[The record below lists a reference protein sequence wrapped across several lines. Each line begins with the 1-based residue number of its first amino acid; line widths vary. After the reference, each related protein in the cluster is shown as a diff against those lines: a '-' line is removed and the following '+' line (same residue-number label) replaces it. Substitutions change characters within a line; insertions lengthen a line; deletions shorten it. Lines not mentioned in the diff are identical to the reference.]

1 MQGLLYKNPMT
12 KTPEEIKEAAR
23 LLRNK
28 PPAENRGAAHG
39 GHFSAKSKSAQAPQ
53 TKIKPARK
61 PSV

>member
-1 MQGLLYKNPMT
+1 MT